1 MIKKSTFETISL
13 NGKISQIMMNIKRFL
28 AAGFLMVSGTQY
40 AQYTDIINSNR
51 PGESMSAF
59 SVGKSVIQAEGG
71 VYGVREKHD
80 LLRYE
85 ANGFGTE
92 IDVRYGA
99 FFDQFEF
106 ALNTQ
111 YQYDWYQA
119 PLVNDTRG
127 GFKQITI
134 GAKYLI
140 YDPFQKID
148 KKPNLYSWKANHSF
162 SWKQF
167 IPAVAVYA
175 GFNLKIGKNPFT
187 FPSDKAFSP
196 KLMVIT
202 QHHFGTRWVW
212 VNNIIADK
220 YGTDYPSLGII
231 STMTRGFNMKWSGF
245 LEFQGY
251 KSDYYADTVLRF
263 GAAYLV
269 RENIQLDASLSK
281 NVKDTPSL
289 LSGNIGMS
297 WRFDDNWE
305 TNYKRIDN
313 DKKDKKKDKK
323 SKRDKGKKR
332 KDEVELEKTK

>member
-1 MIKKSTFETISL
+1 
-13 NGKISQIMMNIKRFL
+13 MMNIKTFL
-28 AAGFLMVSGTQY
+28 IAAFLLVSTTQY

-71 VYGVREKHD
+71 VYGIREKHD
-80 LLRYE
+80 LARYE

-92 IDVRYGA
+92 IDLRYGA

-106 ALNTQ
+106 TLNTQ
-111 YQYDWYQA
+111 YQYDWYEA

-127 GFKQITI
+127 GFKQITL
-134 GAKYLI
+134 GAKYLV
-140 YDPFQKID
+140 YDPFIKQD
-148 KKPNLYSWKANHSF
+148 KPNLYSWKANHKF

-167 IPAVAVYA
+167 IPAVAVYG
-175 GFNLKIGKNPFT
+175 GFNLKIGTNPFT
-187 FPSDKAFSP
+187 FPSDKAITP
-196 KLMVIT
+196 KLMVIS
-202 QHHFGTRWVW
+202 QHHFGSRWVW

-220 YGTDYPSLGII
+220 YGTDYPSLGWI
-231 STMTRGFNMKWSGF
+231 STMTRGFNMRWSGF
-245 LEFQGY
+245 LEFQAY
-251 KSDYYADTVLRF
+251 KSDWYADTVLRL

-269 RENIQLDASLSK
+269 RENIQLDASFNK
-281 NVKDTPSL
+281 NVKETPSL
-289 LSGNIGMS
+289 IGANVGLS

-305 TNYKRIDN
+305 TNYKRIKN

-332 KDEVELEKTK
+332 KDEVELEKAQ

>member
-1 MIKKSTFETISL
+1 
-13 NGKISQIMMNIKRFL
+13 MMTTKTFL
-28 AAGFLMVSGTQY
+28 AACFLLISTTQY

-59 SVGKSVIQAEGG
+59 SVGKTVIQAEAG
-71 VYGVREKHD
+71 VYGIREKHD
-80 LLRYE
+80 LARYE

-119 PLVNDTRG
+119 PLINDTRG

-134 GAKYLI
+134 GAKYLV
-140 YDPFQKID
+140 YDPFIKID
-148 KKPNLYSWKANHSF
+148 KPNLYSWKANHKF

-175 GFNLKIGKNPFT
+175 GFNLKLGTNPFT
-187 FPSDKAFSP
+187 FPTDRTISP
-196 KLMVIT
+196 KVMVIT
-202 QHHFGTRWVW
+202 QHHFGTKWVW

-220 YGTDYPSLGII
+220 YMTDYPSLGII
-231 STMTRGFNMKWSGF
+231 STLTRGFNMRWTGF
-245 LEFQGY
+245 MEVQGY
-251 KSDYYADTVLRF
+251 KSDFYADTILRL

-269 RENIQLDASLSK
+269 RENIQLDGSFNK

-289 LSGNIGMS
+289 IGANVGMS
-297 WRFDDNWE
+297 WRFDNNWE
-305 TNYKRIDN
+305 TNYKRIKN

-323 SKRDKGKKR
+323 SKKDKGKKR

>member
-1 MIKKSTFETISL
+1 
-13 NGKISQIMMNIKRFL
+13 
-28 AAGFLMVSGTQY
+28 
-40 AQYTDIINSNR
+40 
-51 PGESMSAF
+51 MSAF
-59 SVGKSVIQAEGG
+59 SVGKSVIQAEAGL
-71 VYGVREKHD
+71 YAIKEKHD

-92 IDVRYGA
+92 IDARYGA

-106 ALNTQ
+106 CLNTQ

-134 GAKYLI
+134 GAKYLV
-140 YDPFQKID
+140 YDPFIKQD
-148 KKPNLYSWKANHSF
+148 KPNVYSWKANHKF

-167 IPAVAVYA
+167 IPAVAVYG
-175 GFNLKIGKNPFT
+175 GFNLNLGNNPFT
-187 FPSDKAFSP
+187 FPGDKTISP
-196 KLMVIT
+196 KVMVIT
-202 QHHFGTRWVW
+202 QHHFGSKWVW

-220 YGTDYPSLGII
+220 YMTDYPTLGII
-231 STMTRGFNMKWSGF
+231 STMTRGFNMRWSGF

-251 KSDYYADTVLRF
+251 KSDWYADTVFRL

-269 RENIQLDASLSK
+269 RENIQLDASFSK

-289 LSGNIGMS
+289 LLANVGMS
-297 WRFDDNWE
+297 WRFDSNYE
-305 TNYKRIDN
+305 TNYKRIKN
-313 DKKDKKKDKK
+313 DKGKKDKKDKK

>member
-1 MIKKSTFETISL
+1 
-13 NGKISQIMMNIKRFL
+13 MMNLKTFL
-28 AAGFLMVSGTQY
+28 SACFLLVSTAQY

-71 VYGVREKHD
+71 LYGVREKHN
-80 LLRYE
+80 LLGYE

-92 IDVRYGA
+92 MDLRYGA

-106 ALNTQ
+106 TLNTQ
-111 YQYDWYQA
+111 YQYDWYESSM
-119 PLVNDTRG
+119 VNDTRG
-127 GFKQITI
+127 GFKQMTF

-140 YDPFQKID
+140 YDPFIK
-148 KKPNLYSWKANHSF
+148 KEKPNLYSWKANHSF

-175 GFNLKIGKNPFT
+175 GLNLKIGTNPFT
-187 FPSDKAFSP
+187 FPSDKAITP
-196 KLMVIT
+196 KIMVIT
-202 QHHFGTRWVW
+202 QNHFGTRWVW

-231 STMTRGFNMKWSGF
+231 STLTRGFNMRWSGF
-245 LEFQGY
+245 MELQGY
-251 KSDYYADTVLRF
+251 KSDFYADTVFRI

-269 RENIQLDASLSK
+269 KENIQLDASFNK
-281 NVKDTPSL
+281 NVKETPSL
-289 LSGNIGMS
+289 IGANVGMA

-305 TNYKRIDN
+305 TNYKRIKN